1 MKNMEKKKYC
11 TTMNEMI
18 QKYSHETP
26 INESS
31 ENWYSLNDAF
41 RIIHNKLKSNS
52 VQLNETNIPK

>member
-1 MKNMEKKKYC
+1 MGKKKYC

-31 ENWYSLNDAF
+31 ENWCTLDELLKMGQNIINSYQK
-41 RIIHNKLKSNS
+41 RINENNIHK
-52 VQLNETNIPK
+52 

>member
-1 MKNMEKKKYC
+1 MEKKKYC

-31 ENWYSLNDAF
+31 DNWYSLNDAF
-41 RIIHNKLKSNS
+41 QIIHNKLKSNS
-52 VQLNETNIPK
+52 TQLNETNISK

>member
-1 MKNMEKKKYC
+1 MEKKKYC

-31 ENWYSLNDAF
+31 ENWCTLDELCKMGQD
-41 RIIHNKLKSNS
+41 IIN
-52 VQLNETNIPK
+52 